1 MSKTRFHA
9 QLEARINE
17 VVENRSKS
25 IASGAATDYP
35 HYKENV
41 GYILGLQDALKIC
54 DDIASESD

>member
-1 MSKTRFHA
+1 MSKTHFHA
-9 QLEARINE
+9 KLEARINE
-17 VVENRSKS
+17 AVENRAKS
-25 IASGAATDYP
+25 IASGAATDYA